1 MWETGSIGHLLDA
14 IVKPIRCGGGGPV
27 TRVFRHRDGMSH
39 RQSGGLASCARNE
52 FRGQG
57 VPSVRCQADV
67 VRHAHWYML
76 GTGLALWSGW
86 QGSTALGITLG
97 PRIPDTWQLDF
108 ALPLTF
114 VARLIPSLRDRPGLA
129 AALCGAVLAV
139 FLDGLPYR
147 LGLISVAA
155 I

>member
-1 MWETGSIGHLLDA
+1 
-14 IVKPIRCGGGGPV
+14 
-27 TRVFRHRDGMSH
+27 
-39 RQSGGLASCARNE
+39 
-52 FRGQG
+52 
-57 VPSVRCQADV
+57 
-67 VRHAHWYML
+67 ML